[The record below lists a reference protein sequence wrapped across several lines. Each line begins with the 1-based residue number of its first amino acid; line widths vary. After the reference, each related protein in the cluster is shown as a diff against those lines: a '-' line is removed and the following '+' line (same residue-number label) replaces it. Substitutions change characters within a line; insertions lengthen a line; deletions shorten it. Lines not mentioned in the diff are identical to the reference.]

1 MPRLEFRVHAATLPQ
16 QPLNLNHTAEFSSR
30 QLEEVATQLPTYLGI
45 SLNMDGFGGPF
56 EKGAAYHF
64 GT

>member
-30 QLEEVATQLPTYLGI
+30 QLEEVATQTPTYQGI
-45 SLNMDGFGGPF
+45 FLNMDGFGRSF
-56 EKGAAYHF
+56 
-64 GT
+64 